1 MMIMGA
7 RNRRLVLC
15 WFNLKVNTIN
25 HYYLIVVSSYQ
36 LLLRIITKWNS
47 NWLTKSNWHGT
58 KMKFENGGLLNDM
71 TTKLIGL
78 THVIITW
85 ITVSADC
92 FKTVLSIYYPPLLT
106 TYWNMPKFGNLYI
119 VSLKNKQKIEQ
130 ICTV

>member
-1 MMIMGA
+1 MGA

-15 WFNLKVNTIN
+15 WFNLKVNTID
-25 HYYLIVVSSYQ
+25 HYYFVVVSSYQ

-92 FKTVLSIYYPPLLT
+92 FKTVLSIYYPPPTSQLLEQMENST
-106 TYWNMPKFGNLYI
+106 FYTSCCVKTCIHPCNILMLY
-119 VSLKNKQKIEQ
+119 
-130 ICTV
+130 